1 MCEKEEIE
9 ALVDGYTCN
18 DKKPEIFF
26 NRNWQSFDA
35 ILHFHR
41 TGSLHFEEEMC
52 ALVFKNDLDFWGIDE
67 LLMEPCCALKYYPF
81 IELCVSEMEG
91 QIKAKAKQE
100 QREIDENFG
109 DHVIGKIRKSL
120 WNLTE
125 YPETSKAAQ
134 IGAFTSLGL
143 VIISTFTFVISTFPG
158 I

>member
-1 MCEKEEIE
+1 MANVDEIK
-9 ALVDGYTCN
+9 ANVDGYLHHEQ
-18 DKKPEIFF
+18 KPELFF

-52 ALVFKNDLDFWGIDE
+52 ALVFKTDLDYWGIDE
-67 LLMEPCCALKYYPF
+67 LLMEPCCALKYYPD
-81 IELCVSEMEG
+81 IELCVNEMEG
-91 QIKAKAKQE
+91 EIKSKAKQK

-109 DHVIGKIRKSL
+109 DHYPGKLRKML

-134 IGAFTSLGL
+134 IIAFSYC
-143 VIISTFTFVISTFPG
+143 I
-158 I
+158 